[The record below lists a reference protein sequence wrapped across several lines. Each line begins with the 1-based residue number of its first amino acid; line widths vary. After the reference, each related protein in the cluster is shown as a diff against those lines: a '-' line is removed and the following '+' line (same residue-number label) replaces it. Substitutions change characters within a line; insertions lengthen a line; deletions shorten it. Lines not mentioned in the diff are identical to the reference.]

1 MINISEIQQMYD
13 KIAKTFGKRSD
24 IVKGLSESL
33 EKQNLSIDKSGKLSG
48 TQNKYEA
55 ESAYRQLTALWD
67 DFDVTSESY
76 EKTQAKKAQA
86 ATGKGRRAQKPSAAM
101 KKKEFAAKWKLDNM
115 VEEKFDEKYDT
126 LDNYSMIDIYAEYPG
141 LLELPD
147 DEREELY
154 YAYADLAN
162 KLNSGY
168 FAKGVHKIWTY
179 QDKLKAYHELERFD
193 ALKREY
199 DKKYK

>member
-1 MINISEIQQMYD
+1 MYD
-13 KIAKTFGKRSD
+13 KISKTFGKRSE

-33 EKQNLSIDKSGKLSG
+33 EKQNLTIDKSGKLSG

-55 ESAYRQLTALWD
+55 ESAYRQTKAIWD
-67 DFDVTSESY
+67 DFEATSASY
-76 EKTQAKKAQA
+76 EKIQSEKAQA
-86 ATGKGRRAQKPSAAM
+86 ATGRGRRAQKPSAAM
-101 KKKEFAAKWKLDNM
+101 KKKEFAAKWKLENM
-115 VEEKFDEKYDT
+115 VEKQFDEKYDV

-147 DEREELY
+147 AEREELY

-193 ALKREY
+193 ALKSAY
-199 DKKYK
+199 DKQYK